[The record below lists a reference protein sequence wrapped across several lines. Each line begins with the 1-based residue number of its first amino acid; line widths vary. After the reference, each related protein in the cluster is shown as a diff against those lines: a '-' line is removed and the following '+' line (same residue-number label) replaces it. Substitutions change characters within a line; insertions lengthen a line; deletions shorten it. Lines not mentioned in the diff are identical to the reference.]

1 MINIVFCLDKNIKES
16 LKATITSILH
26 HTKREINF
34 YLICPK
40 DDNLIFE
47 EYIKSLSLPKINLGN
62 FEPSEEILR
71 IIENCSYCSGS
82 RVANYSRF
90 FIKSIFPKLEKV
102 IYLDTDIIV
111 LDDIGKMWDQGEF
124 NSEIFLAAPKYI
136 IYHKLF
142 YIKKLSYYFSYLNKN
157 KYFFNGGVFM
167 TNLKYWDNKFYQ
179 KLYRVTEDIM
189 SNDISHVFTEIL
201 LNVMFPKFIPLDPAW
216 NCSGYGTPH
225 LYPIIKTRDYNMN
238 PKILHWSGGCKPW
251 SNKDIFKQ
259 KIWNYYLNDK
269 TNGVYLLYYDDQLN
283 NEKTKYLLNSIKEIS
298 YNLIVINLFEYEK
311 VLNIDFTQRKD
322 IKRYLCLKHFIDVKG
337 SDNYYFVV
345 EPYNTILLKFD
356 YEIIDYIEDNNVKIL
371 CQSPNLDFGWINCFN
386 SNTNNFTNSL
396 VDFSEGIFN
405 CNLIG
410 KGNYLL
416 ELFNRVYD
424 KNYNKKINELLCID
438 KKYFLNV
445 DNIFKGIEAFDL
457 KISDIKIYQKLN
469 PSICL
474 VHYKGANV
482 KNKFDN
488 FKVSL
493 NDTQINDLKF
503 SNFRYLIF
511 RIYYF
516 LLSIC
521 YNIYIFFISIC
532 YKIFFFI

>member
-47 EYIKSLSLPKINLGN
+47 EYIKSQSLPKINLGN

-111 LDDIGKMWDQGEF
+111 LDDIGKMWDQGKF
-124 NSEIFLAAPKYI
+124 NSEIFLAAPKYV

-142 YIKKLSYYFSYLNKN
+142 YIKKLSYYFSYLNEN

-259 KIWNYYLNDK
+259 KLWNYYLND
-269 TNGVYLLYYDDQLN
+269 TINGIYLLYYSDN
-283 NEKTKYLLNSIKEIS
+283 SSINKHFLNSISKVS
-298 YNLIVINLFEYEK
+298 YNLIHLNVFKLKKNKDVNYNYQLSKFKYYKKMIDIIGKRNYFLVLEPSNHL
-311 VLNIDFTQRKD
+311 VLN
-322 IKRYLCLKHFIDVKG
+322 
-337 SDNYYFVV
+337 
-345 EPYNTILLKFD
+345 FD
-356 YEIIDYIEDNNVKIL
+356 YRIIDSMLEKNIDIYCL
-371 CQSPNLDFGWINCFN
+371 N
-386 SNTNNFTNSL
+386 SNKNQS
-396 VDFSEGIFN
+396 SIFN
-405 CNLIG
+405 ESFFG
-410 KGNYLL
+410 KG
-416 ELFNRVYD
+416 E
-424 KNYNKKINELLCID
+424 
-438 KKYFLNV
+438 
-445 DNIFKGIEAFDL
+445 
-457 KISDIKIYQKLN
+457 DII
-469 PSICL
+469 
-474 VHYKGANV
+474 
-482 KNKFDN
+482 KF
-488 FKVSL
+488 
-493 NDTQINDLKF
+493 
-503 SNFRYLIF
+503 
-511 RIYYF
+511 
-516 LLSIC
+516 
-521 YNIYIFFISIC
+521 YNIY
-532 YKIFFFI
+532 